1 LLFPVALNMNEV
13 SERMSVTA
21 VADLELLP
29 QEERAMLLN
38 RDVVRIL
45 GEEDGVGDAPKFG
58 VEELFVWL

>member
-1 LLFPVALNMNEV
+1 MNEV

-45 GEEDGVGDAPKFG
+45 GEEDRDGDAPKFG